1 MIQDVATIAFD
12 TLKLARKLEA
22 AGFGR
27 EQAIGAAEALA
38 ETIGEAVVTREYL
51 DHRLS
56 MTEASIAAVRS
67 DLKARLAAVQA
78 ELEAK
83 LAALHA
89 ELEGRLAAVQAGL
102 EGRLATV
109 QAGLEGKLTTVQADL
124 RAHIADTRPELL
136 KWVIGLLL
144 AQTAIIAALVKL
156 L

>member
-1 MIQDVATIAFD
+1 MIQDMATIAFD

-51 DHRLS
+51 DQRLS
-56 MTEASIAAVRS
+56 MTETSIAAVRS
-67 DLKARLAAVQA
+67 DLEARLAA
-78 ELEAK
+78 
-83 LAALHA
+83 
-89 ELEGRLAAVQAGL
+89 
-102 EGRLATV
+102 
-109 QAGLEGKLTTVQADL
+109 VQADL
-124 RAHIADTRPELL
+124 RAHIADTRTELL

-144 AQTAIIAALVKL
+144 GQTAIIAALVKL